1 MKVTTKLLLLFALV
15 LCVVAA
21 GLVIQQRLR
30 VSEMTLI
37 LADKERQAEEEFDK
51 LAEMEGK
58 VLQSHVVKEYS
69 LWNEMV
75 EFIEAPAI
83 DEEWKDW
90 LNSNVDYAFEQYP
103 FNVIWIYRRDFSLKY
118 MITGN
123 GADAAAFKAS
133 PLPGN
138 IIPKL
143 FEGRKSVHFY
153 FLSPGGI
160 MEVRGATV
168 HPGDDSEKKTPLR
181 GYYVVGRLIDKAFLD
196 DLAAL
201 TETTI
206 RLLPQNEASKIVM
219 DRAADRARGLIVF
232 KRALGDWENRPI
244 AQLIVTSASPYMH
257 RIEGAFRQDFV
268 LLSAFIL
275 LLAFGLFS
283 FLLVFVSRPLGLIS
297 QSLDTN
303 DPGPLERRKKSKDEF
318 GEMASTITAFFKQKD
333 QLLKAREAAEAATR
347 ARSEFLAG
355 MSHEIR
361 TPMNAIIG
369 MADLLMDAGPTAEE
383 RVLIET
389 IRTAGGSLLSLVND
403 ILDYSKIESGKMELE
418 KQPFDL
424 RECIEAA
431 VAEFRAEADARGLG
445 LALTVAEG
453 TPAVVKGDSTRLRQ
467 VLRNLLGNAMKFTIK
482 GEVSVAVAGK
492 PAADG
497 TAEIR
502 GTVRDTGAGIPPE
515 RTATLFDPFGSPDAR
530 SFGGAGLGL
539 AVTRALVELMG
550 GSIDVESREG
560 EGTTFSFLVRVEEAT
575 ADDLPAAARE
585 SMKVRRFS
593 MRVPKLPSLR
603 ILAADDNKVN
613 QKVLL
618 KTLERL
624 GYRADIASNGADVL
638 KALERNPYDV
648 ILMDVHMPVMDGL
661 EATKTI
667 MERLPPGSRPR
678 IFAMTA
684 STSSDEVKT
693 CLEAGMEAALSKP
706 IVVDELMDAL
716 DRVARDKART

>member
-1 MKVTTKLLLLFALV
+1 MKVTTKILLLFALV
-15 LCVVAA
+15 LAVVAA

-37 LADKERQAEEEFDK
+37 LADKEQQAEDEFDK
-51 LAEMEGK
+51 VLA
-58 VLQSHVVKEYS
+58 SHVVKEYS

-103 FNVIWIYRRDFSLKY
+103 FNVIWIYRKDFSPKY
-118 MITGN
+118 MIAGN
-123 GADAAAFKAS
+123 GADEAAFKAS
-133 PLPGN
+133 PLPGK
-138 IIPKL
+138 ILPKL

-153 FLSPGGI
+153 FSSPGGI

-168 HPGDDSEKKTPLR
+168 HPGEDSEKKTPLR
-181 GYYVVGRLIDKAFLD
+181 GYYVVGRLLDKAFLD

-206 RLLPQNEASKIVM
+206 RLLPQAEASKIAL
-219 DRAADRARGLIVF
+219 DRAGDRAQGLIVF
-232 KRALGDWENRPI
+232 KRLLRDWENRPI
-244 AQLIVTSASPYMH
+244 AQMIVTSASPYM
-257 RIEGAFRQDFV
+257 RKIEGAFQQDFV
-268 LLSAFIL
+268 LLSVFIL

-283 FLLVFVSRPLGLIS
+283 FLLVFVNRPLRLIS
-297 QSLDTN
+297 QSLDSD
-303 DPGPLERRKKSKDEF
+303 DPRPLERRKEAKDEF
-318 GEMASTITAFFKQKD
+318 GEMASTIKMFFKQKD
-333 QLLKAREAAEAATR
+333 QLRKAQEAAEAATR

-369 MADLLMDAGPTAEE
+369 MADLLMDAGPAAEE
-383 RVLIET
+383 RVIIET

-445 LALTVAEG
+445 LVLTVAEG

-467 VLRNLLGNAMKFTIK
+467 VLRNLLGNALKFTSK
-482 GEVSVAVAGK
+482 GQVSVDVSGK
-492 PAADG
+492 PAAG
-497 TAEIR
+497 GIVEIR
-502 GTVRDTGAGIPPE
+502 GTVKDTGAGIPPE
-515 RTATLFDPFGSPDAR
+515 RMGELFDPFGSPNAR

-539 AVTRALVELMG
+539 AVTRALVGLMG
-550 GSIDVESREG
+550 GTIDVESEEG
-560 EGTTFSFLVRVEEAT
+560 RGSTFSFLVRAEEAT

-593 MRVPKLPSLR
+593 MRVSALSRSGLPSLR

-618 KTLERL
+618 KTLEKL
-624 GYRADIASNGADVL
+624 GYRADVASNGADVL
-638 KALERNPYDV
+638 KALEKNRYDV

-661 EATKTI
+661 EATKKI
-667 MERLPPGSRPR
+667 MDLLPPDSRPR

-693 CLEAGMEAALSKP
+693 CLGAGMEAALSKP
-706 IVVDELMDAL
+706 IIVDELMDTL
-716 DRVARDKART
+716 DRVARDKAKT